1 MAFIAAEVYCAILIA
16 NATQRA
22 LTVPERNSMLAADAF
37 LVPLVE
43 IFQFLEDVVAVKISA
58 AMVTGETHLVRHILI
73 MGVVGG
79 ILCGTV
85 AASIATAICSWP
97 AAIQW
102 ILAPY
107 SMHDSYLQCPLV
119 PQGPAAADS
128 ARMYWLLQAR
138 SLSASGH
145 PVAVLKTGDHSL
157 SGTLAEEVDE
167 NLSYVSTTR
176 CHTSF

>member
-1 MAFIAAEVYCAILIA
+1 MLRILAGLAIMAFIAAEVYCAILIA

-85 AASIATAICSWP
+85 AASVATAICSWP

-138 SLSASGH
+138 NA
-145 PVAVLKTGDHSL
+145 
-157 SGTLAEEVDE
+157 
-167 NLSYVSTTR
+167 
-176 CHTSF
+176 